1 MTDAYTGLYPGS
13 SPVTRFSP
21 LSASTASTPGIPITA
36 TTATGGGTTIHT
48 ADAQAT
54 DMVYAYITNNSS
66 STLTAY
72 VQMGSTATTTSRPV
86 SVPTGNWVLLI
97 PGWPIRSAGVVGVW
111 TTASTGLIV
120 DGYVARTLV

>member
-13 SPVTRFSP
+13 SPVTRFAP
-21 LSASTASTPGIPITA
+21 LSASTASSPGILVTA

-54 DMVYAYITNNSS
+54 DVVYAYVTNNSAAS
-66 STLTAY
+66 LTAY
-72 VQMGSTATTTSRPV
+72 VQMGSTATTASRPV
-86 SVPTGNWVLLI
+86 TINTGNWVLAI
-97 PGWPIRSAGVVGVW
+97 PGWPIRSSGVVGIW

-120 DGYVARTLV
+120 DGYVARTFV